1 MLLFLGIIFPVI
13 FLLVMSR
20 SSSPTSKILN
30 PIFAYH
36 HQTKHSFQFYARSSK
51 FLDWSNQPNPFRRYP
66 GSPFISL
73 QLIDE
78 NKWNYS
84 SPAYREIFRQNGHQS
99 NIPVT
104 KQTISRFLE
113 LSFGLTAWKQA
124 GKSTWSLRS
133 NPSSGNLHPTEV
145 FLLLPSSPE
154 FQSALYHY
162 CPKDH
167 GLEMRTEYDS
177 NSFESIMTDFPQSS
191 FFVGLTSIHWREAWK
206 YGERAYRYCNHDI
219 GHAIGSVR
227 IAAATLGWNV
237 ALLDGMKQ
245 ADLASL
251 IGTNRSDEYPSDEI
265 DHPETLLL
273 VWPQPQSGEQ
283 AVLIPT
289 AFPSQKVDEL
299 ISRAR
304 WHGQANRLSETHGDH
319 WDIIDH
325 VASHTWKSGTQEYL
339 LHHPSHETLQL
350 SRQTSDPLAV
360 DIIRQRR
367 SALDFNPETSH
378 LSFDSFLQLLSRVFP
393 RMEIPDLSNESPGM
407 LFE

>member
-1 MLLFLGIIFPVI
+1 M
-13 FLLVMSR
+13 
-20 SSSPTSKILN
+20 
-30 PIFAYH
+30 
-36 HQTKHSFQFYARSSK
+36 
-51 FLDWSNQPNPFRRYP
+51 
-66 GSPFISL
+66 
-73 QLIDE
+73 
-78 NKWNYS
+78 
-84 SPAYREIFRQNGHQS
+84 
-99 NIPVT
+99 T
-104 KQTISRFLE
+104 KQSISRFLE
-113 LSFGLTAWKQA
+113 LSFGITAWKQA

-133 NPSSGNLHPTEV
+133 NPSSGNLHPTEG
-145 FLLLPSSPE
+145 FIILPSSPE

-167 GLEMRTEYDS
+167 GLEMRAEYDS
-177 NSFESIMTDFPQSS
+177 NSLESIMNDFPNSS

-245 ADLASL
+245 SDLASIL
-251 IGTNRSDEYPSDEI
+251 GTSRSYEYPSDEI

-273 VWPQPQSGEQ
+273 LWPQPPDEQ
-283 AVLIPT
+283 RILIPT
-289 AFPSQKVDEL
+289 SFSSQKVEGL
-299 ISRAR
+299 ISKAR

-325 VASHTWKSGTQEYL
+325 VASHTWKSSGTQEHVV
-339 LHHPSHETLQL
+339 HHPLRQELQPSHQA
-350 SRQTSDPLAV
+350 SDPLAL

-378 LSFDSFLQLLSRVFP
+378 LSRASFMQLLFRVFP
-393 RMEIPDLSNESPGM
+393 HRSDLTDLSDESPGM
-407 LFE
+407 AFKLHFGLILS